1 MKQKVN
7 APFRA
12 RFQRGLGASCVSL
25 TFLDISPA
33 SKSPSVSVSEGHRSP
48 TGPARVLLTL
58 VARNPRIVEE
68 TLAD

>member
-1 MKQKVN
+1 MF
-7 APFRA
+7 P
-12 RFQRGLGASCVSL
+12 